1 MRRFIHA
8 AAVRADTRLLP
19 ARGVTVIDMRTRP
32 DIRNIAIVAHVD
44 HGKTTLVDAMLRQA
58 GVFRDPSSAGEL
70 IMDVNPI
77 ERERGITILAK
88 NTGIVWAGIKINI
101 VDTPGHADFGGE
113 VERVLQMVNGV
124 LLLVD
129 AAEGPLPQTRFVLKK
144 ALEQDLPVV
153 LVINKT
159 DRKDARPKE
168 VLDEVLALFIDIGCQ
183 DHQLDFPVI
192 YAVGRDGTAT
202 TDAERPG
209 VDLRPLMDSII
220 EHVPEPPGDEDGP
233 FQMLVSNIDHNDYVG
248 RIAVGRLFRG
258 KIHPGDPIIRMSGT
272 DRTPHRVTKIF
283 EFYGL
288 QRREL
293 EEASAGDIIALSGVE
308 AVNISDTLADATDPE
323 AVDAVLVDEPTVSV
337 DFLVNTSPFAGREGK
352 YLTSR
357 HLKERLEREL
367 ESNVALRV
375 TPTPSP
381 DTFAVSG
388 RGELHLTVLIE
399 TMRREGYEL
408 AVSKPQV
415 VVVERD
421 GKKMEPVEYVVV
433 DVAEE
438 HAGAAIE
445 ALGKR
450 RASMLNMIHY
460 GSQQR
465 LEYSMPTR
473 ALFGLRNELMTLT
486 RGTAVINHTY
496 LEHQPLAGEIPH
508 RGVGALVS
516 AETGLATA
524 YALDNLLPRG
534 TFFIAPQTDVYEGM
548 VVGRAKTDDDV
559 VVNVCKAKK
568 LTNMR
573 ASGSDDAPNLPPPD
587 IMSLERSLE
596 FLEDDE
602 LMEVTPK
609 SIRLRKRYLTEDAR
623 RKNRSASRA
632 RAATLG

>member
-1 MRRFIHA
+1 MNA
-8 AAVRADTRLLP
+8 
-19 ARGVTVIDMRTRP
+19 MRTRP
-32 DIRNIAIVAHVD
+32 DVRNIAIIAHVD
-44 HGKTTLVDAMLRQA
+44 HGKTTLVDSMLRQA
-58 GVFRDPSSAGEL
+58 GVFRDPSLAGEL

-88 NTGIVWAGIKINI
+88 NTGIVWGRTKINI

-129 AAEGPLPQTRFVLKK
+129 AAEGPLPQTRFVLRK

-153 LVINKT
+153 LIINKI

-192 YAVGRDGTAT
+192 YAAGRAGTAST
-202 TDAERPG
+202 SLEVPG
-209 VDLRPLMDSII
+209 IDLRPLMDAII
-220 EHVPEPPGDEDGP
+220 EHVPEPPGDDEGP
-233 FQMLVSNIDHNDYVG
+233 FQMLVSNIDHNEYVG
-248 RIAVGRLFRG
+248 RIAVGRVFRG
-258 KIHPGDPIIRMSGT
+258 KVHPGDAIARLRG
-272 DRTPHRVTKIF
+272 DQRTSHRATKIF

-293 EEASAGDIIALSGVE
+293 AQASAGDIIALSGVE
-308 AVNISDTLADATDPE
+308 GVNIGETLTDAAFPE
-323 AVDAVLVDEPTVSV
+323 AVDALLVDEPTVAV
-337 DFLVNTSPFAGREGK
+337 DFVVNTSPFAGREGK

-375 TPTPSP
+375 TPTDSP

-388 RGELHLTVLIE
+388 RGELHLTVLVE

-421 GKKMEPVEYVVV
+421 GKKMEPVEYVVI

-438 HAGAAIE
+438 HSGAAIE
-445 ALGKR
+445 ALGRR
-450 RASMLNMIHY
+450 RASMLNMLNY
-460 GSQQR
+460 GSQRR
-465 LEYSMPTR
+465 LEYTMPTR
-473 ALFGLRNELMTLT
+473 ALFGLRGELLTLT

-496 LEHQPLAGEIPH
+496 FDHQALAGDIPH

-516 AETGLATA
+516 AQTGVATA
-524 YALDNLLPRG
+524 YALDGLQPRG
-534 TFFIAPQTDVYEGM
+534 TFFIEPQTQVYEGM
-548 VVGRAKTDDDV
+548 IVGRAKTEDDI
-559 VVNVCKAKK
+559 VVNVCREKK

-573 ASGSDDAPNLPPPD
+573 ASGSDDAPNLAPAEPL
-587 IMSLERSLE
+587 SLERALE
-596 FLEDDE
+596 FIEDDE

-623 RKNRSASRA
+623 RKA
-632 RAATLG
+632 RQRGAVTAGG

>member
-1 MRRFIHA
+1 
-8 AAVRADTRLLP
+8 
-19 ARGVTVIDMRTRP
+19 MRTRP

-58 GVFRDPSSAGEL
+58 GVFRDPSQAGEL
-70 IMDVNPI
+70 VMDVNPI

-88 NTGIVWAGIKINI
+88 NTGIEWGGYTINI

-129 AAEGPLPQTRFVLKK
+129 SAEGPLPQTRFVLRK

-153 LVINKT
+153 LVINKI

-183 DHQLDFPVI
+183 DHQLDFPVL
-192 YAVGRDGTAT
+192 YAVGRAGTAT
-202 TDAERPG
+202 TDLDVAG
-209 VDLRPLMDSII
+209 TDLKPLMDAIV
-220 EHVPEPPGDEDGP
+220 EHVPEPPGDDAGP

-248 RIAVGRLFRG
+248 RIAVGRVFRG
-258 KIHPGDPIIRMSGT
+258 KVHPGDAIVQMRGDQRSA
-272 DRTPHRVTKIF
+272 HRVTKIF
-283 EFYGL
+283 AFYGL

-293 EEASAGDIIALSGVE
+293 AEARAGDIIALSGVE
-308 AVNISDTLADATDPE
+308 GVNISDTLADAAAPE

-337 DFLVNTSPFAGREGK
+337 DFVVNTSPFAGREGK

-357 HLKERLEREL
+357 HLKDRLEREL

-375 TPTPSP
+375 TPTDSP
-381 DTFAVSG
+381 DTFSVSG

-408 AVSKPQV
+408 GVSKPQV

-433 DVAEE
+433 DVEE
-438 HAGAAIE
+438 TYAGSVIE

-450 RASMLNMIHY
+450 RASMLNMLHY

-465 LEYSMPTR
+465 LEYTMPTR

-486 RGTAVINHTY
+486 RGTAIINHTY
-496 LEHQPLAGEIPH
+496 YDHQPLAGEIPH

-516 AETGLATA
+516 AETGVATA

-534 TFFIAPQTDVYEGM
+534 SFFIFPQTEVYEGM
-548 VVGRAKTDDDV
+548 IVGRGKTEDDI

-573 ASGSDDAPNLPPPD
+573 AAGSDDAPNLPPPD
-587 IMSLERSLE
+587 LLSLERALE
-596 FLEDDE
+596 FIEDDE

-609 SIRLRKRYLTEDAR
+609 SIRLRKRQLTEDAR
-623 RKNRSASRA
+623 RKARMAARQ
-632 RAATLG
+632 RAAL

>member
-1 MRRFIHA
+1 
-8 AAVRADTRLLP
+8 
-19 ARGVTVIDMRTRP
+19 MRTRP

-44 HGKTTLVDAMLRQA
+44 HGKTTLVDSMLRQA
-58 GVFRDPSSAGEL
+58 GVFRDPSQAGDL
-70 IMDVNPI
+70 VMDVNPI

-88 NTGIVWAGIKINI
+88 NTGIDWAGYKINI

-129 AAEGPLPQTRFVLKK
+129 AAEGPLPQTRFVLRK

-153 LVINKT
+153 LVINKV

-168 VLDEVLALFIDIGCQ
+168 VLDEVLSLFIDIGCQ

-192 YAVGRDGTAT
+192 YAVGRAGTAT
-202 TDAERPG
+202 TDLAVPG
-209 VDLRPLMDSII
+209 TDLRPLMDAIL
-220 EHVPEPPGDEDGP
+220 EHVPEPPGDDDGP

-248 RIAVGRLFRG
+248 RIAVGRVFRG
-258 KIHPGDPIIRMSGT
+258 KVHPGDAILRMRG
-272 DRTPHRVTKIF
+272 DQRTPHRVTKIF

-293 EEASAGDIIALSGVE
+293 AEARAGDIIALSGVE
-308 AVNISDTLADATDPE
+308 GVNISETLADAAQPE

-337 DFLVNTSPFAGREGK
+337 DFVVNTSPFAGREGK

-375 TPTPSP
+375 TPTDSP
-381 DTFAVSG
+381 DTFSVSG

-445 ALGKR
+445 ALGRR
-450 RASMLNMIHY
+450 RATMLNMLHY

-465 LEYSMPTR
+465 LEYTMPTR

-496 LEHQPLAGEIPH
+496 YDHQPLAGDIPH
-508 RGVGALVS
+508 RNVGALVS
-516 AETGLATA
+516 AETGSATA

-534 TFFIAPQTDVYEGM
+534 SFFIFPQTEVYEGM
-548 VVGRAKTDDDV
+548 IVGRGKTEDDV
-559 VVNVCKAKK
+559 LVNVCKAKK

-587 IMSLERSLE
+587 LLSLERALE
-596 FLEDDE
+596 FIEDDE

-609 SIRLRKRYLTEDAR
+609 SIRLRKRLLNDDAR
-623 RKNRSASRA
+623 RKSRIASRQ
-632 RAATLG
+632 RAGSVS